1 MSTAVLSRL
10 RSGAKK
16 YGNGRFL
23 RNVAMVATG
32 IAAAQAITLAFMP
45 FLTRVH
51 GSEAF
56 GALAAF
62 NGMVSISTPLATLGN
77 VNAIVLPD
85 TEEGETAVARLSSV
99 WAAI

>member
-1 MSTAVLSRL
+1 MGTAVISRL
-10 RSGAKK
+10 RSGAKT
-16 YGNGRFL
+16 YGNSRFL
-23 RNVAMVATG
+23 RNVAVVATG
-32 IAAAQAITLAFMP
+32 TAAAQAITLAFMP
-45 FLTRVH
+45 FLTRVY

-62 NGMVSISTPLATLGN
+62 NAAVSISTPLATLGY

-85 TEEGETAVARLSSV
+85 TEEGATAVACLSVV